1 MIGPCLG
8 GRIRTIRSKRRR
20 LAKRRILKPQA
31 SIDLVRGNM
40 QETECFGFSRS
51 EAGMKLP
58 RCLKQTERSEHVCL
72 HERLGAVN
80 GSVNVALGGKVNH
93 CIRFVFTKNS

>member
-1 MIGPCLG
+1 
-8 GRIRTIRSKRRR
+8 
-20 LAKRRILKPQA
+20 
-31 SIDLVRGNM
+31 
-40 QETECFGFSRS
+40 
-51 EAGMKLP
+51 MKLP